1 MKIRLT
7 ESQFTFIK
15 EALGDD
21 IPDYMKDI
29 IKKRY
34 NEPEKLLQ
42 RDVPKHTDVI
52 PSVKVEVK
60 DENITNKTVNE
71 LVNYFTKNI
80 IGQFYDTELS
90 KMFSLDGSKWG
101 RVTRSPQQTN
111 LTKLTISSLPQ
122 AFNIS
127 DDGLRGENVTIKNIT
142 WFYSKEFRL
151 PVTKD
156 NNISNPIFSNNKS
169 GIATFLKTAKKAFP
183 ELSDL
188 NVDAIIN
195 DKKFVGLREPII
207 NYQTNIKKMWDT
219 KMYLYITDRPDD
231 KLRMS
236 ISQFYDS
243 CQNIYTGGD
252 EGTQYNK
259 KLLSNVFDENSKVAY
274 LIFDTPFRDSRGN
287 IHPFTSVARTIL
299 RVNNEGGVMFDKV
312 YPNDMEDLFYKI
324 IEDKTG
330 LENVGKSGDIYHYKG
345 IAGLPAPYMDRYS
358 IKNVGEVDSESYY
371 YINALSHVV
380 NFNPKDLIALSDN
393 TFKIGEQ
400 EWSVYTNDEALEVT
414 RDFYRDDY
422 IDMLYDRDFS
432 DLISYGIFDSH
443 DIESELDIDSEEM
456 EKSGYNDLGEYLNE
470 MFNIETFH
478 DFYKAV
484 KNSRG
489 TTGAAQ
495 TWLNGHVNI
504 DAIIEYFGGEY
515 EAMSYALSSYDGEI
529 HEVGDYVVVRRN

>member
-60 DENITNKTVNE
+60 DENITNKTITE
-71 LVNYFTKNI
+71 LIEYFTQNI
-80 IGQFYDTELS
+80 VDQFSKSLIYNLYYDSVFADRYSPMSPLAKLLS
-90 KMFSLDGSKWG
+90 M
-101 RVTRSPQQTN
+101 
-111 LTKLTISSLPQ
+111 SLPQ
-122 AFNIS
+122 SNLLAR
-127 DDGLRGENVTIKNIT
+127 DDKYKYSKFIKNFT
-142 WFYSKEFRL
+142 WLYSKEFRL

-156 NNISNPIFSNNKS
+156 NDINKPIFSKNKS
-169 GIATFLKTAKKAFP
+169 TLATFLKTAIRAFP
-183 ELSDL
+183 NELNDIDV
-188 NVDAIIN
+188 NAIIT
-195 DKKFVGLREPII
+195 DKHFVGLREPII
-207 NYQTNIKKMWDT
+207 NYQTNIKKIKDS
-219 KMYLYITDRPDD
+219 KLYLYITDRPDD

-236 ISQFYDS
+236 ISLFYDS
-243 CQNIYTGGD
+243 CQNIYTGG
-252 EGTQYNK
+252 EQGTQYNK

-274 LIFDTPFRDSRGN
+274 LIFNSPFKDKMGN
-287 IHPFTSVARTIL
+287 DHPFTSIARTIL

-312 YPNDMEDLFYKI
+312 YPGDMEGLFYKI

-432 DLISYGIFDSH
+432 DLISYGIFDSY

-470 MFNIETFH
+470 MFNIETFQ
-478 DFYKAV
+478 DFYNAV

-515 EAMSYALSSYDGEI
+515 EAMSYALSSYDGDI